1 MRRPLFPL
9 DPLKEQYYYPRK
21 NFTEVGSEGCDTI
34 DPESIE
40 DEDVRKMFV
49 AVEGMPIKQ
58 VYRWCLDHRNEF
70 APTTLFWD
78 IRNNGG
84 DPIPS
89 RENGE
94 PYHASLVMRPLHTIY
109 ELDVFLA
116 NANRHLSDGGYMV
129 CNCRTS
135 SVKKA
140 VIYRVLPRGINRIY
154 YGFHYIWHRV
164 FPKIKALK
172 GIYFAVTKGRN
183 RTFHR
188 VEILGR
194 MYHAGFEVVYESTIH
209 GEFRIIARKAKE
221 PITEGTPS
229 SSPIAKLNRVGK
241 DGKMITVYKFRTMY
255 SYSEYLQ
262 EYVYQHRRLDK
273 TGKFYH
279 DYRVNTLGGIL
290 RKTWLDELPMVV
302 NMLKGEMKLVGVRP
316 LSRQF
321 FDLYT
326 PEMQQLRIQTKP
338 GLLPPL
344 YYEKKQPETLEEIQ
358 ESERR
363 YVEAYLKHPLRTDWK
378 YFWGIVGN
386 ILIHHK
392 HSH

>member
-1 MRRPLFPL
+1 MRKPLFPL
-9 DPLKEQYYYPRK
+9 DPIKEQYYYPEK
-21 NFTEVGSEGCDTI
+21 NFVEVGSEGCNDLDI
-34 DPESIE
+34 DSI
-40 DEDVRKMFV
+40 DDKDVKEMFI
-49 AVEGMPIKQ
+49 GTGQDSIKL
-58 VYRWCLDHRNEF
+58 VYRWLMDHKDGF
-70 APTTLFWD
+70 APTTLLLSLK
-78 IRNNGG
+78 NNGG
-84 DPIPS
+84 DPIPE
-89 RENGE
+89 RPNGE
-94 PYHASLVMRPLHTIY
+94 PYHAIFVQRPLHTIY

-116 NANRHLSDGGYMV
+116 NANKHLSQGGYLI

-140 VIYRVLPRGINRIY
+140 VIYSRYPKGINRIY
-154 YGFHYIWHRV
+154 YGFHYLWHRV
-164 FPKIKALK
+164 FPKIKILK
-172 GIYFAVTKGRN
+172 PIYFAVTKGKN

-194 MYHAGFEVVYESTIH
+194 MYHAGFEVVYENTAH
-209 GEFRIIARKAKE
+209 GEFRVIGRKIKE
-221 PITEGTPS
+221 PITEGIPS
-229 SSPIAKLNRVGK
+229 SSPIAKLKRVGK
-241 DGKMITVYKFRTMY
+241 NGKIITVYKFRTMY
-255 SYSEYLQ
+255 SYSEYIQ

-279 DYRVNTLGGIL
+279 DYRVNTIGALL
-290 RKTWLDELPMVV
+290 RKTWLDELPMVI

-321 FDLYT
+321 FGLYT
-326 PEMQQLRIQTKP
+326 PEMQELRTRTKP

-344 YYEKKQPETLEEIQ
+344 YYEKVQPESLEGIQ

-363 YVEAYLKHPLRTDWK
+363 YLEAYLKHPFRTDWK

-386 ILIHHK
+386 IFLNHK

>member
-1 MRRPLFPL
+1 MRKPLFPL
-9 DPLKEQYYYPRK
+9 DPIKEQYYYPDK
-21 NFTEVGSEGCDTI
+21 NFVEVGSEGCNDLDI
-34 DPESIE
+34 DSI
-40 DEDVRKMFV
+40 DDKDVKEMFI
-49 AVEGMPIKQ
+49 GTGQDSIKL
-58 VYRWCLDHRNEF
+58 VYRWLMDHKDGF
-70 APTTLFWD
+70 APTTLLLSLK
-78 IRNNGG
+78 NNGG
-84 DPIPS
+84 DPIPE
-89 RENGE
+89 RPNGE
-94 PYHASLVMRPLHTIY
+94 PYHAIFVQRPLHTIY

-116 NANRHLSDGGYMV
+116 NANKHLSQGGYLI

-140 VIYRVLPRGINRIY
+140 VIYSRYPKGINRIY
-154 YGFHYIWHRV
+154 YGFHYLWHRV
-164 FPKIKALK
+164 FPKIKILK
-172 GIYFAVTKGRN
+172 PIYFAVTKGRN

-194 MYHAGFEVVYESTIH
+194 MYHAGFEVVYENTAH
-209 GEFRIIARKAKE
+209 GEFRVIGRKIKE
-221 PITEGTPS
+221 PITEGIPS
-229 SSPIAKLNRVGK
+229 SSPIAKLKRVGK
-241 DGKMITVYKFRTMY
+241 NGKLITVYKFRTMY
-255 SYSEYLQ
+255 SYSEYIQ

-279 DYRVNTLGGIL
+279 DYRVNTIGALL
-290 RKTWLDELPMVV
+290 RKTWLDELPMVI

-321 FDLYT
+321 FGLYT
-326 PEMQQLRIQTKP
+326 PEMQELRTRTKP

-344 YYEKKQPETLEEIQ
+344 YYEKVQPESLEGIQ

-363 YVEAYLKHPLRTDWK
+363 YLEAYLKHPFRTDWK

-386 ILIHHK
+386 IFLNHK

>member
-1 MRRPLFPL
+1 MRKPLFPL
-9 DPLKEQYYYPRK
+9 DPIKEQYYYPEK
-21 NFTEVGSEGCDTI
+21 NFVEVGSEGCNDLDI
-34 DPESIE
+34 DSI
-40 DEDVRKMFV
+40 DDKDVKEMFI
-49 AVEGMPIKQ
+49 GTGQDSIKL
-58 VYRWCLDHRNEF
+58 VYRWLMDHKDGF
-70 APTTLFWD
+70 APTTLLLSLK
-78 IRNNGG
+78 NNGG
-84 DPIPS
+84 DPIPE
-89 RENGE
+89 RPNGE
-94 PYHASLVMRPLHTIY
+94 PYHAIFVQRPLHTIY

-116 NANRHLSDGGYMV
+116 NANKHLSQGGYLI

-140 VIYRVLPRGINRIY
+140 VIYSRYPKGINRIY
-154 YGFHYIWHRV
+154 YGFHYLWHRV
-164 FPKIKALK
+164 FPKIKILK
-172 GIYFAVTKGRN
+172 PIYFAVTKERN

-194 MYHAGFEVVYESTIH
+194 MYHAGFEVVYENTAH
-209 GEFRIIARKAKE
+209 GEFRVIGRKIKE
-221 PITEGTPS
+221 PITEGIPS
-229 SSPIAKLNRVGK
+229 SSPIAKLKRVGK
-241 DGKMITVYKFRTMY
+241 NGKIITVYKFRTMY
-255 SYSEYLQ
+255 SYSEYIQ

-279 DYRVNTLGGIL
+279 DYRVNTIGALL
-290 RKTWLDELPMVV
+290 RKTWLDELPMVI

-321 FDLYT
+321 FGLYT
-326 PEMQQLRIQTKP
+326 PEMQELRTRTKP

-344 YYEKKQPETLEEIQ
+344 YYEKVQPESLEGIQ

-363 YVEAYLKHPLRTDWK
+363 YLEAYLKHPFRTDWK

-386 ILIHHK
+386 IFLNHK

>member
-1 MRRPLFPL
+1 MFPL
-9 DPLKEQYYYPRK
+9 DPIKDNYYYPGK
-21 NFTEVGSEGCDTI
+21 NFTEQGSEGCDELNLDTI
-34 DPESIE
+34 D
-40 DEDVRKMFV
+40 DADVRRV
-49 AVEGMPIKQ
+49 CENVETEPIKE
-58 VYRWCLDHRNEF
+58 VYRWFLDHKDEF
-70 APTTLFWD
+70 APTSLVCSLK
-78 IRNNGG
+78 NNGS
-84 DPIPS
+84 DPLPE

-94 PYHASLVMRPLHTIY
+94 PYHAIFVQRPLHTIY
-109 ELDVFLA
+109 ELDIFLA
-116 NANRHLSDGGYMV
+116 NANKHLDNGGYLM

-140 VIYRVLPRGINRIY
+140 VIYSRYPKGINRLY
-154 YGFHYIWHRV
+154 YGFHYLWHRV
-164 FPKIKALK
+164 FQKIKGLK
-172 GIYFAVTKGRN
+172 EIYFAVTKGRN

-194 MYHAGFEVVYESTIH
+194 LYHAGFEVLYENTAH
-209 GEFRIIARKAKE
+209 GEFRVLARKVKD
-221 PITEGTPS
+221 PITEGVPS
-229 SSPIAKLNRVGK
+229 SSPIAKLKRVGK
-241 DGKMITVYKFRTMY
+241 NGKIITVYKFRTMY

-262 EYVYQHRRLDK
+262 EYVYEHRQLDK

-279 DYRVNTLGGIL
+279 DYRVNTMGSFL

-321 FDLYT
+321 FSLYT
-326 PEMQQLRIQTKP
+326 PELQELRTRTKP

-344 YYEKKQPETLEEIQ
+344 YYEKEQPETLEGIQ

-363 YVEAYLKHPLRTDWK
+363 YIEAYLKHPFRTDWK
-378 YFWGIVGN
+378 YFWGIVDN
-386 ILIHHK
+386 ILIKHK

>member
-1 MRRPLFPL
+1 MRKPLFPL
-9 DPLKEQYYYPRK
+9 DPIKEQYYYPEK
-21 NFTEVGSEGCDTI
+21 NFVEVGSEGCNDLDI
-34 DPESIE
+34 DSI
-40 DEDVRKMFV
+40 DDKDVKEMFI
-49 AVEGMPIKQ
+49 GTGQDSIKL
-58 VYRWCLDHRNEF
+58 VYRWLMDHKDGF
-70 APTTLFWD
+70 APTTLLLSLK
-78 IRNNGG
+78 NNGG
-84 DPIPS
+84 DPIPE
-89 RENGE
+89 RPNGE
-94 PYHASLVMRPLHTIY
+94 PYHAIFVQRPLHTIY

-116 NANRHLSDGGYMV
+116 NANKHLSQGGYLI

-140 VIYRVLPRGINRIY
+140 VIYSRYPKGINRIY
-154 YGFHYIWHRV
+154 YGFHYLWHRV
-164 FPKIKALK
+164 FPKIKILK
-172 GIYFAVTKGRN
+172 PIYFAVTKGRN

-194 MYHAGFEVVYESTIH
+194 MYHAGFEVVYENTAH
-209 GEFRIIARKAKE
+209 GEFRVIGRKIKE
-221 PITEGTPS
+221 PITEGIPS
-229 SSPIAKLNRVGK
+229 SSPIAKLKRVGK
-241 DGKMITVYKFRTMY
+241 NGKIITVYKFRTMY
-255 SYSEYLQ
+255 SYSEYIQ

-279 DYRVNTLGGIL
+279 DYRVNTIGALL
-290 RKTWLDELPMVV
+290 RKTWLDELPMVI

-321 FDLYT
+321 FGLYT
-326 PEMQQLRIQTKP
+326 PEMQELRTRTKP

-344 YYEKKQPETLEEIQ
+344 YYEKVQPESLEGIQ

-363 YVEAYLKHPLRTDWK
+363 YLEAYLKHPFRTDWK

-386 ILIHHK
+386 IFLNHK

>member
-1 MRRPLFPL
+1 
-9 DPLKEQYYYPRK
+9 
-21 NFTEVGSEGCDTI
+21 
-34 DPESIE
+34 
-40 DEDVRKMFV
+40 
-49 AVEGMPIKQ
+49 
-58 VYRWCLDHRNEF
+58 
-70 APTTLFWD
+70 
-78 IRNNGG
+78 
-84 DPIPS
+84 
-89 RENGE
+89 
-94 PYHASLVMRPLHTIY
+94 
-109 ELDVFLA
+109 
-116 NANRHLSDGGYMV
+116 
-129 CNCRTS
+129 
-135 SVKKA
+135 
-140 VIYRVLPRGINRIY
+140 
-154 YGFHYIWHRV
+154 
-164 FPKIKALK
+164 
-172 GIYFAVTKGRN
+172 
-183 RTFHR
+183 
-188 VEILGR
+188 
-194 MYHAGFEVVYESTIH
+194 
-209 GEFRIIARKAKE
+209 
-221 PITEGTPS
+221 
-229 SSPIAKLNRVGK
+229 
-241 DGKMITVYKFRTMY
+241 MITVYKFRTMY

>member
-9 DPLKEQYYYPRK
+9 DPIKDKYYYPGQ
-21 NFTEVGSEGCDTI
+21 NFVERGSEDCDKLDLDTI
-34 DPESIE
+34 D
-40 DEDVRKMFV
+40 DADVRHLFEDVETAPLKD
-49 AVEGMPIKQ
+49 
-58 VYRWCLDHRNEF
+58 VYRWFLNHKGDF
-70 APTTLFWD
+70 APSSLVCSLQ
-78 IRNNGG
+78 NNGG
-84 DPIPS
+84 DPLPE
-89 RENGE
+89 RANGE
-94 PYHASLVMRPLHTIY
+94 PYHAIFVLRPLHTIY

-116 NANRHLSDGGYMV
+116 NANHHLDNGGYLM

-135 SVKKA
+135 AVKKA
-140 VIYRVLPRGINRIY
+140 VIYSRYPKGVNRVY
-154 YGFHYIWHRV
+154 YGFHYLWHRV
-164 FPKIKALK
+164 FPKIKGLK
-172 GIYFAVTKGRN
+172 NIYFAATKGRN

-194 MYHAGFEVVYESTIH
+194 LYHAGFEVLYENTAH
-209 GEFRIIARKAKE
+209 GEFRVLARKVKE
-221 PITEGTPS
+221 PVTEGVPS

-241 DGKMITVYKFRTMY
+241 GGRIITVYKFRTMY

-262 EYVYQHRRLDK
+262 EYVYQHRRLDN

-279 DYRVNTLGGIL
+279 DYRVNTIGALL

-321 FDLYT
+321 FNLYT
-326 PEMQQLRIQTKP
+326 PEMQQLRIRTKP

-344 YYEKKQPETLEEIQ
+344 YYEKVQPETLEGIQ

-363 YVEAYLKHPLRTDWK
+363 YIESYLKHPLRTDWR
-378 YFWGIVGN
+378 YFWGIMGN
-386 ILIHHK
+386 IFIKHK

>member
-1 MRRPLFPL
+1 MRKPLFPL
-9 DPLKEQYYYPRK
+9 DPIKEQYYYPEK
-21 NFTEVGSEGCDTI
+21 NFVEVGSEGCNDLDI
-34 DPESIE
+34 DSI
-40 DEDVRKMFV
+40 DDKDVKEMFI
-49 AVEGMPIKQ
+49 GTGQDSIKL
-58 VYRWCLDHRNEF
+58 VYRWLMDHKDGF
-70 APTTLFWD
+70 APTTLLLSLK
-78 IRNNGG
+78 NNGG
-84 DPIPS
+84 DPIPE
-89 RENGE
+89 RPNGE
-94 PYHASLVMRPLHTIY
+94 PYHAIFVQRPLHTIY

-116 NANRHLSDGGYMV
+116 NANKHLSQGGYLI

-140 VIYRVLPRGINRIY
+140 VIYSRYPKGINRIY
-154 YGFHYIWHRV
+154 YGFHYLWHRV
-164 FPKIKALK
+164 FPKIKILK
-172 GIYFAVTKGRN
+172 PIYFAVTKGRN

-194 MYHAGFEVVYESTIH
+194 MYHAGFEVVYENTAH
-209 GEFRIIARKAKE
+209 GEFRVIGRKIKE
-221 PITEGTPS
+221 PITEGIPS
-229 SSPIAKLNRVGK
+229 SSPIAKLKRVGK
-241 DGKMITVYKFRTMY
+241 NGKLITVYKFRTMY
-255 SYSEYLQ
+255 SYSEYIQ

-279 DYRVNTLGGIL
+279 DYRVNTIGALL
-290 RKTWLDELPMVV
+290 RKTWLDELPMVI

-321 FDLYT
+321 FGLYT
-326 PEMQQLRIQTKP
+326 PEMQELRTRTKP

-344 YYEKKQPETLEEIQ
+344 YYEKVQPESLEGIQ

-363 YVEAYLKHPLRTDWK
+363 YLEAYLKHPFRTDWK

-386 ILIHHK
+386 IFLNHK